1 MARIRKTSDIGCI
14 PTSELQKLDQN
25 LREQHPNFPRSGFAS
40 TKTLIASSSC
50 SSDCLGVHL
59 FPWHQVTNSPWSFWS
74 ILVHTSSSYRTKATK
89 RVETTP
95 VYHRST
101 RSTSLNMILRSRRQI
116 CRARV
121 YLYGIGFLVCWYGIY
136 CYLVIYS
143 SLIARW
149 VRSRVSTSEFLKP
162 LWYRFVLKWM
172 INLYEYNGKR
182 IPSHEPLTTVQ
193 VVTSYLI

>member
-1 MARIRKTSDIGCI
+1 MIHWWINMHDPLMARIRKTSDIGCM

-25 LREQHPNFPRSGFAS
+25 LRQQYPNFPRSGFAS

-50 SSDCLGVHL
+50 SSNCLGVHL

-121 YLYGIGFLVCWYGIY
+121 YLYGIGFLVCWYGTDDLLLPCDLQLSY
-136 CYLVIYS
+136 CK
-143 SLIARW
+143 
-149 VRSRVSTSEFLKP
+149 VSQVWSE
-162 LWYRFVLKWM
+162 Y
-172 INLYEYNGKR
+172 
-182 IPSHEPLTTVQ
+182 
-193 VVTSYLI
+193 